1 MVQELRGLAQEMQ
14 ATDRKFA
21 HFCRAGVKVAEI
33 RLFRQPVK
41 KSKGRNNGGFPDL
54 LSTMAYQRAVHGNGR
69 FFSYRVRENRRKGG

>member
-1 MVQELRGLAQEMQ
+1 MVRVRTRILASSY
-14 ATDRKFA
+14 TRVPY
-21 HFCRAGVKVAEI
+21 HGGTRVHVL

-54 LSTMAYQRAVHGNGR
+54 LSTTGMAYQRAVHGNGR